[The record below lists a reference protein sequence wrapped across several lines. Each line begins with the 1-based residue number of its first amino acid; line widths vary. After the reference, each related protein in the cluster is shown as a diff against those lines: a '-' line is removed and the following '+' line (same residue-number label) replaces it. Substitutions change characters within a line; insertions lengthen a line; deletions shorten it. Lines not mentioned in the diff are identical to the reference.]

1 MTTLTESRIGR
12 IETVTLKDLK
22 PNPRNARTHSKRQI
36 KLIADSLKTF
46 GFVNPVVI
54 DEDGMIV
61 AGHGRV
67 AAAKR
72 IGMTEVPALRI
83 EHLSDDEKRAYV
95 LADNQL
101 AARAGWD
108 PDILAIELQHL
119 IEIAVEFDVTATGF
133 EMPQIDLL
141 IERAKAPKREDEVQ
155 PIDRAGAAVTRRG
168 DLWRLGPHGILCADA
183 LKMAS
188 YATLMGEELATIV
201 FADPPYNVKIAGFVS
216 QSPHL
221 AHREFAMAVGE
232 MTEDEFIAFLKSA
245 MACARRFS
253 AAGAVQF
260 WCQDWRHQYELLS
273 AARAAGLEQLNC
285 CVWVKDNGGMGG
297 LYRSRHEF
305 IGVFKVPGAA
315 HRNNVELGKHGR
327 NRTNV
332 WEYPCAATFSKSSEE
347 GRLNELH
354 PTVKPMGM
362 IADALLDCSNRGDIV
377 LDPFLGS
384 GSTLMA
390 AERTGRICRGVEID
404 PLYVDVAI
412 RRWQRMSG
420 ERAIHAE
427 SGVDFATVEL
437 EESEARHD
445 R

>member
-67 AAAKR
+67 VAAKR

-155 PIDRAGAAVTRRG
+155 PAPR
-168 DLWRLGPHGILCADA
+168 
-183 LKMAS
+183 
-188 YATLMGEELATIV
+188 
-201 FADPPYNVKIAGFVS
+201 
-216 QSPHL
+216 
-221 AHREFAMAVGE
+221 
-232 MTEDEFIAFLKSA
+232 
-245 MACARRFS
+245 
-253 AAGAVQF
+253 
-260 WCQDWRHQYELLS
+260 
-273 AARAAGLEQLNC
+273 
-285 CVWVKDNGGMGG
+285 
-297 LYRSRHEF
+297 
-305 IGVFKVPGAA
+305 
-315 HRNNVELGKHGR
+315 
-327 NRTNV
+327 
-332 WEYPCAATFSKSSEE
+332 
-347 GRLNELH
+347 
-354 PTVKPMGM
+354 
-362 IADALLDCSNRGDIV
+362 
-377 LDPFLGS
+377 
-384 GSTLMA
+384 
-390 AERTGRICRGVEID
+390 
-404 PLYVDVAI
+404 
-412 RRWQRMSG
+412 
-420 ERAIHAE
+420 
-427 SGVDFATVEL
+427 
-437 EESEARHD
+437 
-445 R
+445 